1 MYDPDLRRGTGG
13 PGNARYCDAT
23 APEYSRF
30 LSEPAATD
38 KEPLVPDRISRNW
51 WALALRGLAALA
63 FGILAIFWPGIT
75 LLALILLFA
84 AYAIVDGVLAIAS
97 GLRRD
102 TDRRSPD
109 WFMILAGIAGIIAGI
124 VAVVLPGITTLV
136 LLIVIAAWA
145 IVTGVAELAAAY
157 QLRDVIRGEW
167 LLALNGVLSIAFG
180 ILLVVFPGA
189 GALAVVLLIGV
200 YAIVSG
206 VMLLALAF
214 RLRGRSQTTASSPA

>member
-1 MYDPDLRRGTGG
+1 
-13 PGNARYCDAT
+13 
-23 APEYSRF
+23 
-30 LSEPAATD
+30 
-38 KEPLVPDRISRNW
+38 
-51 WALALRGLAALA
+51 LAALA
-63 FGILAIFWPGIT
+63 FGVLAILWPGIT

-97 GLRRD
+97 GLRRNA
-102 TDRRSPD
+102 DRRSPD
-109 WFMILAGIAGIIAGI
+109 WFMILAGTAGIVAGI
-124 VAVVLPGITTLV
+124 VAVVLPGITALV

-180 ILLVVFPGA
+180 VLLVVFPGA
-189 GALAVVLLIGV
+189 GALAVVWLIAV

-206 VMLLALAF
+206 VVLLALAF
-214 RLRGRSQTTASSPA
+214 RLRGRSETTASSPA